1 MQPAQRG
8 GTFGG
13 IGPLLGVS
21 AGGIGMATGAGKLT
35 AAAIKASKPGK
46 LADGGGLFLLTKDN
60 GTKLWRMKYRHHGR
74 ERLLSFGQY
83 PEVSLA
89 EARRRR
95 DEARTAIRDGA
106 DPAADKR
113 AKRAADKLAA
123 ADSFKAVAAEW
134 LEKQRP
140 ALANV
145 TATKAQWLLSLV
157 PSLDPLPLGDIT
169 PPIILSALRKIE
181 GKGHHETVRRV
192 KQRIGQVF
200 RYAVAH
206 GRAERDPTA
215 DLRGVLAPVKSKP
228 HAAITDPARVGEL
241 LRALDSYAGQPV
253 TAAALKLGPLLFVRP
268 GELRRMEWA
277 ELDLAAA
284 EWRIPAAKMKMRDE
298 HVVPLA
304 SQALAI
310 LRDLQPLTGRSR
322 YVFPS
327 LRTADRPMSENTVN
341 AALRRLGFDGDTMTG
356 HGFRAMASTR
366 LNELGWKPD
375 VIERQLAHAE
385 RNKVR
390 AVYNRAQYMADRRTM
405 MQAWADYLDN
415 LRERG
420 SVIPFRAGL
429 GKGAA

>member
-1 MQPAQRG
+1 
-8 GTFGG
+8 
-13 IGPLLGVS
+13 
-21 AGGIGMATGAGKLT
+21 MATGAGKLT
-35 AAAIKASKPGK
+35 AAAIKAAKPGK

-60 GTKLWRMKYRHHGR
+60 GAKLWRMKYRHDGR

-95 DEARTAIRDGA
+95 DEARAVIRDGG

-134 LEKQRP
+134 LDKQRHV
-140 ALANV
+140 LATV
-145 TATKAQWLLSLV
+145 TAAKAEWLLSLV
-157 PSLDPLPLGDIT
+157 PSLDPLPMGDIT
-169 PPIILSALRKIE
+169 PPIILAALRRIE
-181 GKGHHETVRRV
+181 GKGHHETARRV

-206 GRAERDPTA
+206 GRADRDPTA
-215 DLRGVLAPVKSKP
+215 DLRGALTPVKSKP
-228 HAAITDPARVGEL
+228 HAAITDPAKMGDL
-241 LRALDSYAGQPV
+241 LRALEGYAGQPV

-277 ELDLAAA
+277 ELDLDAA
-284 EWRIPAAKMKMRDE
+284 EWRIPAAKMKMRE
-298 HVVPLA
+298 AHIVPLA
-304 SQALAI
+304 SQAVAI

-390 AVYNRAQYMADRRTM
+390 AVYNRAQYMAERRTM
-405 MQAWADYLDN
+405 MQAANSTN
-415 LRERG
+415 LTRTANTRNARKTMRRRWRYCARLM
-420 SVIPFRAGL
+420 RASL
-429 GKGAA
+429 RQIS

>member
-1 MQPAQRG
+1 
-8 GTFGG
+8 
-13 IGPLLGVS
+13 
-21 AGGIGMATGAGKLT
+21 MAADAGKLT
-35 AAAIKASKPGK
+35 VAAVKASKPGK
-46 LADGGGLFLLTKDN
+46 LADGGGLFLLTRE
-60 GTKLWRMKYRHHGR
+60 GGSRLWRMKYRHAGK
-74 ERLLSFGQY
+74 ERLLSFGPF

-95 DEARTAIRDGA
+95 DAARAVIRDGG

-113 AKRAADKLAA
+113 AKRVADKLAA

-134 LEKQRP
+134 LDKQRP
-140 ALANV
+140 ALASV
-145 TATKAQWLLSLV
+145 TAAKAEWLLSLV
-157 PSLDPLPLGDIT
+157 PSLDPLPLGQIT
-169 PPIILSALRKIE
+169 PPAILSALRKIE
-181 GKGHHETVRRV
+181 AKGQHETARRV

-215 DLRGVLAPVKSKP
+215 DLRGALTPVKSKP
-228 HAAITDPARVGEL
+228 HAAITDPAKMGDL
-241 LRALDSYAGQPV
+241 LRALDGYAGQPV

-277 ELDLAAA
+277 ELDLDGA
-284 EWRIPAAKMKMRDE
+284 EWRIPADKMKMREE
-298 HVVPLA
+298 HIVPLA
-304 SQALAI
+304 SQAVAI

-390 AVYNRAQYMADRRTM
+390 AVYNRAQYMAERRTM
-405 MQAWADYLDN
+405 MQAWADYVDT
-415 LRERG
+415 LRDGGNVVPIKRKA
-420 SVIPFRAGL
+420 S
-429 GKGAA
+429 

>member
-1 MQPAQRG
+1 MQPGQRG

-21 AGGIGMATGAGKLT
+21 GGGIGMATGAGKLT
-35 AAAIKASKPGK
+35 AAAIKAAKPGK
-46 LADGGGLFLLTKDN
+46 LADGGGLFLLTKDT
-60 GTKLWRMKYRHHGR
+60 GAKLWRMKYRHDGR

-95 DEARTAIRDGA
+95 DEARAVIRDGG

-134 LEKQRP
+134 LDKQRHV
-140 ALANV
+140 LATV
-145 TATKAQWLLSLV
+145 TAAKAEWLLSLV
-157 PSLDPLPLGDIT
+157 PSLDPLPMGDIT
-169 PPIILSALRKIE
+169 PPIILAALRKID
-181 GKGHHETVRRV
+181 GKGHHETARRV

-206 GRAERDPTA
+206 GRADRDPTA
-215 DLRGVLAPVKSKP
+215 DLRGALTPVKSKP
-228 HAAITDPARVGEL
+228 HAAITDPAKIGDL
-241 LRALDSYAGQPV
+241 LRALDGYAGQPV

-277 ELDLAAA
+277 ELDLEGA
-284 EWRIPAAKMKMRDE
+284 EWRIPAEKMKMRDA
-298 HVVPLA
+298 HLVPLA
-304 SQALAI
+304 SQAVAI

-390 AVYNRAQYMADRRTM
+390 AVYNRAQYMAERQTM
-405 MQAWADYLDN
+405 MQAWADYVDSL
-415 LRERG
+415 
-420 SVIPFRAGL
+420 RAGA
-429 GKGAA
+429 KVIAINRKAS

>member
-1 MQPAQRG
+1 M
-8 GTFGG
+8 
-13 IGPLLGVS
+13 GVS
-21 AGGIGMATGAGKLT
+21 APAGGIGVGVSGMAADTGKLT
-35 AAAIKASKPGK
+35 VAAIKASKPGK
-46 LADGGGLFLLTKDN
+46 VADGGGLFLLTKDT
-60 GTKLWRMKYRHHGR
+60 GSKLWRMKYRHAGK

-95 DEARTAIRDGA
+95 DAARAVIRGGG

-113 AKRAADKLAA
+113 AKRTADKVAA

-134 LEKQRP
+134 LDKQRP
-140 ALANV
+140 ALASV
-145 TATKAQWLLSLV
+145 TATKAEWLLSLV
-157 PSLDPLPLGDIT
+157 PTLDPLPMGEIT
-169 PPIILSALRKIE
+169 APMVLAALRRIE
-181 GKGHHETVRRV
+181 SKGHHETARRV

-200 RYAVAH
+200 RFAVAH
-206 GRAERDPTA
+206 GRADRDPTA
-215 DLRGVLAPVKSKP
+215 DLRGALTPVKSKP
-228 HAAITDPARVGEL
+228 HAAVTDPAQVGDL
-241 LRALDSYAGQPV
+241 LRALDGYAGQPV

-277 ELDLAAA
+277 ELDLDGA
-284 EWRIPAAKMKMRDE
+284 EWRIPADKMKMRE
-298 HVVPLA
+298 AHIVPLA
-304 SQALAI
+304 SQAVAI
-310 LRDLQPLTGRSR
+310 LRDLQPLTGRSP

-375 VIERQLAHAE
+375 LIERQLAHAE

-390 AVYNRAQYMADRRTM
+390 AVYNRAQYLAERRTM
-405 MQAWADYLDN
+405 MQAWADYLDG
-415 LRERG
+415 L
-420 SVIPFRAGL
+420 RAG
-429 GKGAA
+429 GNVVPIKRKA

>member
-1 MQPAQRG
+1 
-8 GTFGG
+8 
-13 IGPLLGVS
+13 
-21 AGGIGMATGAGKLT
+21 MATGAGRLT
-35 AAAIKASKPGK
+35 AAAIKAAKPGK
-46 LADGGGLFLLTKDN
+46 LADGGGLFLLTKDS
-60 GTKLWRMKYRHHGR
+60 GAKLWRMKYRHDGR

-95 DEARTAIRDGA
+95 DEARAVIRDGG

-113 AKRAADKLAA
+113 ANRAADKLAT

-134 LEKQRP
+134 LDKQRP
-140 ALANV
+140 ALATV
-145 TATKAQWLLSLV
+145 TAAKAEWLLSLV
-157 PSLDPLPLGDIT
+157 PSLDPLPMGDIT
-169 PPIILSALRKIE
+169 PPIILAALRRIE
-181 GKGHHETVRRV
+181 GKGHHETARRV

-206 GRAERDPTA
+206 GRADRDPTA
-215 DLRGVLAPVKSKP
+215 DLRGALTPVKSKP
-228 HAAITDPARVGEL
+228 HAAITDPAKMGDL
-241 LRALDSYAGQPV
+241 LRALEGYAGQPV

-277 ELDLAAA
+277 ELDLEGG

-298 HVVPLA
+298 HIVPLA
-304 SQALAI
+304 SQAVAI

-390 AVYNRAQYMADRRTM
+390 AVYNRAQYMAERRTM
-405 MQAWADYLDN
+405 MQAWADYVDS
-415 LRERG
+415 LRAG
-420 SVIPFRAGL
+420 GTVIPIKRKAS
-429 GKGAA
+429 